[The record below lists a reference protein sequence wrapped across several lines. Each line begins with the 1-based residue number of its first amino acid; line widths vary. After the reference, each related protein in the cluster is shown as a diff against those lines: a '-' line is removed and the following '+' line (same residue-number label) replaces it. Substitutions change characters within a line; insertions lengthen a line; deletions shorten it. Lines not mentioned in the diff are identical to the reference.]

1 MSETQLRSYRLTLL
15 NAVTIMTEQELKQY
29 LCTNYPK
36 EDETCD
42 WKEMK
47 NLKNSFAAQEG
58 DDVISYVSAIAN
70 MDGGHLVIG
79 VQDKTLEIIG
89 TDLSKLMFNGSQATP
104 ESATFKLT
112 EHCTN
117 LSSEGLFIE
126 EFVTDD
132 THKTVWVI
140 HIPKHLPRRPVY
152 AHKKAWQRVKDSL
165 VQMRAERLETILS
178 ELLAVE
184 DDWSAMIIP
193 EATIDDL
200 DPKAI
205 EVARE
210 NYADKHPK
218 LKEEMKAWSDIQF
231 LNNAKVTRNGQ
242 ITNTAII
249 LLGKPQS
256 EVLISPAVSKIRWV
270 LKNNQNEERDYEIC
284 SCPMILSVERIYK
297 KVRNLT
303 YRMINPALD
312 TQYPDEMETY
322 EPYVIHEALNNA
334 IAHQIYAKGG
344 MINIVE
350 FDDRLVFTNLGSFIP
365 GNVRKVLES
374 DAPQENYHNKFLA
387 AAMVE
392 LEMVDT
398 IGSGIRRMFGYQRKR
413 LFPMPD
419 YDFSD
424 GRVKLTI
431 YGKVLD
437 QNYANMLAHNTSLTL
452 SDVEMLNRVQ
462 LSKPLT
468 DDEVAYLRKHKL
480 VEGRKNALMVSKE
493 IAQLTGQKVEYSL
506 NKGFDDQY
514 YRDLILKAVTEHGS
528 LSRKEI
534 DTMLM
539 NKLPDVLNQKQ
550 KISKIGH
557 LLTSLREAKKIEV
570 GEKKKWTLKTM

>member
-1 MSETQLRSYRLTLL
+1 
-15 NAVTIMTEQELKQY
+15 MTEQELQQY
-29 LCTNYPK
+29 LRINFPK
-36 EDETCD
+36 EDDACD

-47 NLKNSFAAQEG
+47 NLKNSFAGQEG
-58 DDVISYVSAIAN
+58 DDVVSYVSAIAN
-70 MDGGHLVIG
+70 MEGGHLVIG

-89 TDLSKLMFNGSQATP
+89 TDLSKVMFNGSQATP
-104 ESATFKLT
+104 ESAAFKLT
-112 EHCTN
+112 EQCTN
-117 LSSEGLFIE
+117 LSSEGLSIE
-126 EFVTDD
+126 EYVTED
-132 THKTVWVI
+132 THKTIWII

-165 VQMRAERLETILS
+165 VQMRPERMEAILN
-178 ELLAVE
+178 ELLKAE

-193 EATIDDL
+193 GATIEDL

-210 NYADKHPK
+210 NYADKHPH
-218 LKEEMKAWSDIQF
+218 LAEEMKMWSDIQF
-231 LNNAKVTRNGQ
+231 LNNAKVTRNGK
-242 ITNTAII
+242 ITNAAII

-256 EVLISPAVSKIRWV
+256 EVLISPAVSKIRWI

-284 SCPMILSVERIYK
+284 SCPMILSVEHIYK

-303 YRMINPALD
+303 YRMINPALN

-334 IAHQIYAKGG
+334 IAHQIYLKGG

-350 FDDRLVFTNLGSFIP
+350 FDDRLVFTNLGTFIP
-365 GNVRKVLES
+365 GNIRKVLES
-374 DAPQENYHNKFLA
+374 EAPQEDYHNKFLV

-392 LEMVDT
+392 LKMVDT

-431 YGKVLD
+431 FGKVLD
-437 QNYANMLAHNTSLTL
+437 DNYANMLAHNTALTL
-452 SDVEMLNRVQ
+452 TEIEMLNRVQ
-462 LSKPLT
+462 LGKPLN
-468 DDEVAYLRKHKL
+468 DDEITYLRKHKL

-493 IAQLTGQKVEYSL
+493 IAQQTGLKIEYSL

-514 YRDLILKAVTEHGS
+514 YRDLIMKAIAEHES

-534 DTMLM
+534 DALLL
-539 NKLPDVLNQKQ
+539 NKLPDVLTPKQ
-550 KISKIGH
+550 KIDKIGN
-557 LLTSLREAKKIEV
+557 LLAYLRKQNQIQIGKGKRWNMV
-570 GEKKKWTLKTM
+570 KH